1 MRLALRFALSTSVFL
16 IILLL
21 VVKIKLEDI
30 WDQYGVS
37 TYIAHTWKNT
47 FQHGP
52 VQNIPTFGGAAS
64 DKVVIMAKTVKEN
77 TDWVAQNLPE
87 YARCALYFLRSP
99 GHETFTNKKS
109 YSWQAAIYT
118 VNPSPNTTSTDT
130 TLTTPMNKGRES
142 MAYLSYIIDNYA
154 HLPSTLVFLHSHRAG
169 FLSAWHTDT
178 PLHDNV
184 DALHSLQIPFVQQ
197 SGYVNLRCNW
207 NPGCLEAH
215 RHNAHVTPEVWQDV
229 FSGTST
235 EEKGQAPTLV
245 GAACCA
251 QFAVSKKQVLVRP
264 LGDYVRFREWIIDTE
279 KSDAKSGRVL
289 EFLWHVIFG
298 KDAV

>member
-1 MRLALRFALSTSVFL
+1 MRLALRFALTASIIS

-21 VVKIKLEDI
+21 IVKIKLEDV

-37 TYIAHTWKNT
+37 QYLAHSWKNT

-52 VQNIPTFGGAAS
+52 VQNIPAIGVEAG
-64 DKVVIMAKTVKEN
+64 DKVVIMAKTEKEN
-77 TDWVAQNLPE
+77 TDWVIEHLPD
-87 YARCALYFLRSP
+87 
-99 GHETFTNKKS
+99 
-109 YSWQAAIYT
+109 WQAAIYT
-118 VNPSPNTTSTDT
+118 VNPSSSNITTDK

-154 HLPSTLVFLHSHRAG
+154 RLPSTLVFLHSHRSG

-184 DALHSLQIPFVQQ
+184 DALRALRIPFVQKN
-197 SGYVNLRCNW
+197 GYVNLRCNW

-215 RHNAHVTPEVWQDV
+215 RDNAHVTPEVWGEV
-229 FSGTST
+229 FAGTSG
-235 EEKGQAPTLV
+235 EAEPAPALV

-251 QFAVSKKQVLVRP
+251 QFAVSRDQVLARP
-264 LGDYVRFREWIIDTE
+264 LADYERFREWIVETE

-298 KDAV
+298 KDAVYCPPEEQCYCDVYGRC

>member
-1 MRLALRFALSTSVFL
+1 
-16 IILLL
+16 
-21 VVKIKLEDI
+21 
-30 WDQYGVS
+30 
-37 TYIAHTWKNT
+37 
-47 FQHGP
+47 
-52 VQNIPTFGGAAS
+52 
-64 DKVVIMAKTVKEN
+64 
-77 TDWVAQNLPE
+77 
-87 YARCALYFLRSP
+87 
-99 GHETFTNKKS
+99 
-109 YSWQAAIYT
+109 
-118 VNPSPNTTSTDT
+118 
-130 TLTTPMNKGRES
+130 

-154 HLPSTLVFLHSHRAG
+154 NLPSTLVFLHSHRAG

-197 SGYVNLRCNW
+197 NGYVNLRCNW

-215 RHNAHVTPEVWQDV
+215 RDNAHVTPEVWQDV

-235 EEKGQAPTLV
+235 EEKGQAPALV

>member
-1 MRLALRFALSTSVFL
+1 MRLALRFALSASVFL

-21 VVKIKLEDI
+21 IVKIKLEDV

-37 TYIAHTWKNT
+37 NYIAHSWKNT

-52 VQNIPTFGGAAS
+52 VQNIPTFDGEAS
-64 DKVVIMAKTVKEN
+64 HKVVIMAKMEKEN
-77 TDWVAQNLPE
+77 TDWVAENLPD
-87 YARCALYFLRSP
+87 
-99 GHETFTNKKS
+99 
-109 YSWQAAIYT
+109 WQAAIYT
-118 VNPSPNTTSTDT
+118 VNPSPNTTDT

-142 MAYLSYIIDNYA
+142 MAYLSYVIDNYA
-154 HLPSTLVFLHSHRAG
+154 NLPSTLVFLHSHRSG
-169 FLSAWHTDT
+169 FFSAWHTDT

-184 DALHSLQIPFVQQ
+184 DALRSLQIPFVQKN
-197 SGYVNLRCNW
+197 GYVNLRCNW

-215 RHNAHVTPEVWQDV
+215 RHNAHVTPEVWKDV
-229 FSGTST
+229 FAGTSK
-235 EEKGQAPTLV
+235 EEKAPSNTNGQAPTLV

-251 QFAVSKKQVLVRP
+251 QFAVSKDQVLARP
-264 LGDYVRFREWIIDTE
+264 LSDYERFREWIIDTE

-298 KDAV
+298 KDAVYCPAEEKCYCDVYGHC